1 MIQRSLSFDKF
12 DVFHDRLRHARPLAD
27 DYDFYLLPEQF
38 VEFVDDTAAKKLH
51 EHVHLLLRTP
61 PVFGGEDV

>member
-1 MIQRSLSFDKF
+1 M
-12 DVFHDRLRHARPLAD
+12 FHARLRHARPLAD